1 VIDHV
6 LIAVDDS
13 RESLEAARVAG
24 RLAAGWG
31 ATVRILTVIEDS
43 TVAAA
48 IEGVAGPDTK
58 RRRLR
63 GAHQL
68 LSHVAGEVRGAGEP
82 AESIETV
89 VSHGS
94 PSRCILEEADAWPA
108 DLVVM
113 AVSDRRGVRS
123 AYVGSET
130 EHVLEFAS
138 CPVLVVPGS
147 SGPRRQ

>member
-13 RESLEAARVAG
+13 RESLEAAREAG
-24 RLAAGWG
+24 RLATGWG

-43 TVAAA
+43 TVGEAV
-48 IEGVAGPDTK
+48 EDVAGSDAE
-58 RRRLR
+58 RRRFR

-68 LSHVAGEVRGAGEP
+68 LSHVAQEVRTAGVA
-82 AESIETV
+82 AEAIETI
-89 VSHGS
+89 VSQGS

-108 DLVVM
+108 HLVVM

-123 AYVGSET
+123 PYIGSET
-130 EHVLEFAS
+130 EHVLEFAR
-138 CPVLVVPGS
+138 CPVLVVPRPS
-147 SGPRRQ
+147 AMQPH